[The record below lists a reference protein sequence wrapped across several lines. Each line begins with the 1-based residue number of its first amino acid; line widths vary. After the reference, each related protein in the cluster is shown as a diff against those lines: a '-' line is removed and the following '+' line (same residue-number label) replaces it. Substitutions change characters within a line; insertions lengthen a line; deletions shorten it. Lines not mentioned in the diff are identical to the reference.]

1 KYSAR
6 YYGKFSDEKL
16 DKKLGKKPE
25 VLRQIFPFKYFF
37 VFERSLIL
45 AISQELEKLRKK
57 FISNNKVVSQP

>member
-1 KYSAR
+1 EEKIYLKYINKSFLSHQLFD
-6 YYGKFSDEKL
+6 GKFSDEKLGKKL

-45 AISQELEKLRKK
+45 AIS
-57 FISNNKVVSQP
+57 